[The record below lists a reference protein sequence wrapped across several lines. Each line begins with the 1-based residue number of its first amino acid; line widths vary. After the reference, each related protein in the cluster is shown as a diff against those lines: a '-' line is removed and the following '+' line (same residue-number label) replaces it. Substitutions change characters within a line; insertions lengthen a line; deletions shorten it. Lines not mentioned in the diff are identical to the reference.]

1 MLRPDFGPVDDRQLS
16 HMVGYMLIL
25 AVLWVESAGG
35 I

>member
-1 MLRPDFGPVDDRQLS
+1 VDDRQLS